1 MHAIEYAKQQRAT
14 PAVITVVIHLALLY
28 VIAVGLHV
36 VPSPLPRNVFEGVPI
51 PVDPIKPEPKDELR
65 PDPRSNFPDLS
76 FINKQAPPTIP
87 IAQEPPTPYV
97 GEPVVNIGTD
107 GISLVDETVV
117 NARVKYSPEP
127 SYPLVSRA
135 REEEGT
141 VLVKVL
147 ISPYGT
153 AGDVQIEK
161 SSGFPRLDEAAIKA
175 VRGWKFAPATRGSQ
189 TIATWVTVP
198 VKFVLNSHR

>member
-1 MHAIEYAKQQRAT
+1 MYAIEYSKQQRAA
-14 PAVITVVIHLALLY
+14 PAVVTVAIHFALLY
-28 VIAVGLHV
+28 AIAVGLHV
-36 VPSPLPRNVFEGVPI
+36 VPSPLPRGVFEGVPI

-76 FINKQAPPTIP
+76 FIKKQAPPTIP
-87 IAQEPPTPYV
+87 ITQEPPTPHV
-97 GEPVVNIGTD
+97 GEPVIDIGTD
-107 GISLVDETVV
+107 DISVVNEAVV

-153 AGDVQIEK
+153 AADVQIEK
-161 SSGFPRLDEAAIKA
+161 SSGYSRLDDAAIKA
-175 VRGWKFAPATRGSQ
+175 VRGWKFAPATRGSRA
-189 TIATWVTVP
+189 IATWVTVP
-198 VKFVLNSHR
+198 VKFVLNSHG